1 MAGGEAKAGDT
12 MEITL
17 EHTPTWIV
25 AGVCSGIVIISLL
38 FERMLHRLGKR
49 LSKDRRKPLYEA
61 LLKVKEELMLLGFMS
76 LLLNVLQG
84 AITQRICIPE
94 SVMHHLLPCPLIP
107 TSRIGAKTGATVF
120 TGALGSTRRLLAGGG
135 GASSDYCLKKGK
147 VPILS
152 VEATH
157 QLHIFIFILAVT
169 HVVLSAITIILG
181 ITQLVPMGSA
191 DDILIVECSWC

>member
-94 SVMHHLLPCPLIP
+94 S
-107 TSRIGAKTGATVF
+107 
-120 TGALGSTRRLLAGGG
+120 
-135 GASSDYCLKKGK
+135 GK

-181 ITQLVPMGSA
+181 ITQTRNWRHWEEKIQLN
-191 DDILIVECSWC
+191 DDSGIYTDTFQFH